1 MGQIRAVFPTF
12 SMEEPLKSSYPEE
25 SYENVYRPE
34 KVECRE
40 RNSITATLLS
50 RKFIC
55 KELLYSTI
63 SFLEEPDDVLWN
75 LKKHWI

>member
-1 MGQIRAVFPTF
+1 MACMGQIRAVCPTF
-12 SMEEPLKSSYPEE
+12 SMEE
-25 SYENVYRPE
+25 SYENIYRPE

-40 RNSITATLLS
+40 RNSITAKLLS
-50 RKFIC
+50 RQFIC

-75 LKKHWI
+75 LKNHWI